1 MIGLLIAALSL
12 STPFDDAASRALSS
26 AGLTTETARFDQNLL
41 RFFDFDE
48 FVLGSF
54 SAYWEAPWRIP
65 TFEAGMTQR
74 IVAAIAKPYEL
85 LMLTGV
91 QIGIGTRR
99 TLLGNPIASM
109 EQSAEQSPDFA
120 SALAALDASAGGVG
134 SVEKFRAG
142 AEAVPKEVAKAVS
155 LLANAAS
162 AVVRAR
168 EVTFDEVGGPAKA
181 WDTLARGDDESF
193 AAVDRSLRLARAVDL
208 RYMTSAAIDLTM
220 ACEKATEWLRA
231 APKTDFRYEV
241 ETALGWVCLRG
252 NGSDSYESRPYF
264 LIIDL
269 AGDDTYLGGAATTSS
284 ANSISLLF
292 DIEGNDQYVS
302 DQSLAGATVAGSPLR
317 NKGGPLPTTGGALC
331 GVSVLFDLAGRDLY
345 RSVAMGQGAAHYGVS
360 VVWDRAGNDTYDGYT
375 RCQGFAEHGI
385 GILADTAGTDTY
397 ACFSQAQGC
406 GLTRGFGLLAD
417 GAGND
422 RYAANDTRIDFPS
435 PQTKEHN
442 VSMAQGCGFGRRADY
457 SDGHS
462 LGGGFGVLCDV
473 SGDDRYSCG
482 VFGQG
487 VGYWKAVG
495 LLADLAGSDVYRGIW
510 YVQGACAHFAI
521 GILHDYEGEDQYEA
535 TMNMAQGAGH
545 DFSIGLLLDGA
556 GNDRYRAPNLSLGGG
571 NANGIGIFVDF
582 AGDDEYRSSGTTLG
596 KANASA
602 GGVRDIALCLGVFM
616 DLGGNDTYPD
626 GSPWAKNGA
635 DAVNWTTQRAKPAE
649 SQVGV
654 FVDRQ

>member
-1 MIGLLIAALSL
+1 MVGLLVAALSL
-12 STPFDDAASRALSS
+12 STPLDDAAAQALSL

-54 SAYWEAPWRIP
+54 NAYWEAPWRIP
-65 TFEAGMTQR
+65 TFETGMTQR
-74 IVAAIAKPYEL
+74 IVAAMAKPSEIV
-85 LMLTGV
+85 MLTGW

-120 SALAALDASAGGVG
+120 SALAAVDAFAGGDG
-134 SVEKFRAG
+134 NVERFRAG
-142 AEAVPKEVAKAVS
+142 AEAVPKEVAKAVT
-155 LLANAAS
+155 LLATAAS
-162 AVVRAR
+162 AVVKAR
-168 EVTFDEVGGPAKA
+168 EVTFDAADGAAKA
-181 WDTLARGDDESF
+181 WETLTRGDDESF
-193 AAVDRSLRLARAVDL
+193 AAVERSLRSARAVDI
-208 RYMTSAAIDLTM
+208 RYMTSAATDLTM
-220 ACEKATEWLRA
+220 ACEKAAEWLRA
-231 APKTDFRYEV
+231 APKADFRYEV

-252 NGSDSYESRPYF
+252 AGSDTYEARPYF
-264 LIIDL
+264 LIMDL
-269 AGDDTYLGGAATTSS
+269 AGDDTYLGGAANTS
-284 ANSISLLF
+284 AQNGISLLF
-292 DIEGNDQYVS
+292 DLEGNDRYLS
-302 DQSLAGATVAGSPLR
+302 DQALAGATVAESPLR
-317 NKGGPLPTTGGALC
+317 TKGGSVPTSGGALC
-331 GVSVLFDLAGRDLY
+331 GVSVLFDLGGDDLY
-345 RSVAMGQGAAHYGVS
+345 RSVAMGQGAAHYGVA
-360 VVWDRAGNDTYDGYT
+360 VLWDTAGNDTYDGYA
-375 RCQGFAEHGI
+375 RCQGFAEHGV
-385 GILADTAGTDTY
+385 GVLLDTTGNDAY
-397 ACFSQAQGC
+397 SCFNLAQGC
-406 GLTRGFGLLAD
+406 GRMRGFGLLAD

-422 RYAANDTRIDFPS
+422 RYEANDTILDFAAS
-435 PQTKEHN
+435 QTKDHN
-442 VSMAQGCGFGRRADY
+442 TSMAQGCGFGRRADY

-495 LLADLAGSDVYRGIW
+495 LLADLAGNDVYQGIW

-521 GILHDYEGEDQYEA
+521 GILHDYEGDDQYEA

-556 GNDRYRAPNLSLGGG
+556 GNDRYRAPNLSLGAG

-582 AGDDEYRSSGTTLG
+582 AGADEYRSSGTTLG
-596 KANASA
+596 KANAST
-602 GGVRDIALCLGVFM
+602 GGVRDIAICLGVFM
-616 DLGGNDTYPD
+616 DLGGNDSYPD

-635 DAVNWTTQRAKPAE
+635 EVVNWTTQRAKPSE

-654 FVDRQ
+654 FLDRQ